1 MKTNYISYDV
11 WHLINDPDPT
21 RGGAQRIL
29 GLLNNSS
36 AQVFSKLSSGG
47 MLTKFLP
54 KRFRW
59 ALYLSLQILAKPP
72 QVVYIHSRCFL
83 PFVFLFNLLKVRTVF
98 YGHAHYRSG
107 NWIFNA
113 FKCREYIAV
122 SKSVRDYFVE
132 LGIPTSKIE
141 VIYNPYMGGDYIQS
155 PPPLTSPLKVGSIGG
170 LHTWKGFDKAIKL
183 LEQFA
188 SKNELPL
195 QYKIIGRGPELNNLS
210 KQASVLPSEINV
222 DFLGYKQAPYSCL
235 IDTPIIIIPSLEE
248 GFGLIAIE
256 AIYQGKILLFSDI
269 PALREICSNDPISFA
284 FNVHIPE
291 SFSLA
296 LKSAITS
303 LPKTQNADLIENRK
317 NHVLEKFG
325 LEHFL
330 NSHQLFLE
338 RQLQTRTT

>member
-1 MKTNYISYDV
+1 MKKNYMNYSV

-29 GLLNNSS
+29 DLLNSSS

-47 MLTKFLP
+47 VLTKILP
-54 KRFRW
+54 KKIRW
-59 ALYLSLQILAKPP
+59 VLYLSLQIFSKPP

-83 PFVFLFNLLKVRTVF
+83 PFVFLFNILNVRTIF
-98 YGHAHYRSG
+98 YGHAHYRTG
-107 NWIFNA
+107 NWMFSA

-122 SKSVRDYFVE
+122 SNSVRDYFVE
-132 LGIPTSKIE
+132 LGIPPSKIE

-155 PPPLTSPLKVGSIGG
+155 PPPLTSPLRVGSIGG

-183 LEQFA
+183 LERFA
-188 SKNELPL
+188 RNNELLL
-195 QYKIIGRGPELNNLS
+195 QYKIIGRGPELDKLS
-210 KQASVLPSEINV
+210 RQASVLPPEINV
-222 DFLGYKQAPYSCL
+222 AFLGYKQAPYSCL
-235 IDTPIIIIPSLEE
+235 LDTPIIIIPSLEE

-284 FNVHIPE
+284 FNVHAPE

-296 LKSAITS
+296 LKSAISS
-303 LPKTQNADLIENRK
+303 LPKIQNIELIEKRK
-317 NHVLEKFG
+317 AHVLEKFG
-325 LEHFL
+325 LERFL

-338 RQLQTRTT
+338 RQLQTSST